1 MKIATLLLVMMTT
14 PQVRDTLEYGNRDY
28 SISEIPMLGLWDY
41 GDGEPAAGKTK
52 PPDFDFAGSGN
63 WVSYEAVWLVRD
75 SKLYLKE
82 LKAKRNGK
90 PIRNAQILPGKKF
103 PLLADWF
110 SGRIHL
116 SVGGYNERKQISESV
131 IIFHIEKGN
140 VVATTFEPELK
151 IQFEWNGM
159 PPEQAAQQN

>member
-1 MKIATLLLVMMTT
+1 MNIALLLAVMATT

-28 SISEIPMLGLWDY
+28 LISEMPMLGLWDY
-41 GDGEPAAGKTK
+41 CGAEPADGKTK
-52 PPDFDFAGSGN
+52 PPDSDFAGSAN
-63 WVSYEAVWLVRD
+63 WAGYEAVWLVRD

-82 LKAKRNGK
+82 IKANRDGK
-90 PIRNAQILPGKKF
+90 PIKNAQILPGKKF
-103 PLLADWF
+103 PLQADWF

-116 SVGGYNERKQISESV
+116 EVGGYNESKESSESV
-131 IIFHIEKGN
+131 IIFHVEKGN

-159 PPEQAAQQN
+159 PFEEDVQQE